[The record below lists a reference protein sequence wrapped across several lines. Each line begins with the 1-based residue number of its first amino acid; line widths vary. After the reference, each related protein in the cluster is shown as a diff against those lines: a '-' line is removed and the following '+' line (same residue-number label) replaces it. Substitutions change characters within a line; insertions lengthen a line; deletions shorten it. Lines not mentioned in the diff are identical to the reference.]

1 MALNKQMNKRIVFT
15 FSVVMVVLL
24 GLILRTGYLQI
35 VRGEELQKGAL
46 EQQTTDRQVSAKR
59 GAILDRNGKTLAVSA
74 SVEQVSVS
82 PNVIK
87 EQGNEDEVVRALS
100 DILDLDED
108 AVRKKVTAD
117 SYYVSIARRVEK
129 ETADR
134 IRELELPG
142 VNLDE
147 DTKRYYPYGKFA
159 SHVLGFT
166 GNDNQGLDG
175 LEAQYDSVLAG
186 TPGRIVTAS
195 NAKGTDVP
203 YKFEQY
209 IDPVDGQNLVLT
221 IDETIQHFVEKYLE
235 KAYIENDLGAGAA
248 AIVMNPQTAE
258 IYAMCSLPDFDL
270 NQPRTLTEEA
280 EAELEEK
287 LVEEGIDKED
297 LSDEELGKRETEM
310 LFKMWRNKAVTD
322 SYEPGSTFKLATAV
336 AALEQNVCKLD
347 DIFDCGGSYQV
358 ADKKINCH
366 HTAGHG
372 PQTFVKAICNSCN
385 PALMQIA
392 ERIGNDD
399 FFRFVEAFGFRDL
412 TGIDL
417 PGEANGVFF
426 TKENFNEVQLAT
438 SSFGQGLQITPLQL
452 ASFVSAICNGG
463 TLYKPHLVKQMTD
476 QEGNVVKTV
485 EPEPV
490 RQIMSSETA
499 ATMRNIMEQ
508 VVLDGAASNAYIKGY
523 RVGGKTGTSEKLPRG
538 NGKYIASC
546 VGIAPVDDP
555 QVVVL
560 VILDEPI
567 GVYYGGTIAAPVVRS
582 ILEDTLHYL
591 GMEPQ
596 FTEEEEAEETVNVPN
611 VVDLT
616 VNEAA
621 NTLSAAGLNYQIMG
635 DGETVLSQIPVG
647 SVTMELNSTV
657 ILYTQK
663 QTEDQKVEV
672 PDVMG
677 MTPAEA
683 RRTLAE
689 YGLNCRFTD
698 VAPNQENSVTAYS
711 QTPAAGEE
719 VASGSTVSVDFRS
732 QISDF

>member
-15 FSVVMVVLL
+15 FSVVVVVLL

-87 EQGNEDEVVRALS
+87 EQGNEDEVVKALS

-108 AVRKKVTAD
+108 AVRKKVTAN
-117 SYYVSIARRVEK
+117 SYYESIARRVEK

-134 IRELELPG
+134 IRELELAG

-280 EAELEEK
+280 EEELEEK
-287 LVEEGIDKED
+287 LKEEGIDKDD

-426 TKENFNEVQLAT
+426 SKADFNEVQLAT

-463 TLYKPHLVKQMTD
+463 TLYQPHLVKQMTD

-567 GVYYGGTIAAPVVRS
+567 GVYYGGTVAAPVVRS

-596 FTEEEEAEETVNVPN
+596 YTEEEEAEETVNVPN

-663 QTEDQKVEV
+663 QTEEQKVQV

-683 RRTLAE
+683 RQTLAE

>member
-1 MALNKQMNKRIVFT
+1 MASNKQMNKRMIAT
-15 FSVVMVVLL
+15 FGIVMVILL
-24 GLILRTGYLQI
+24 GLALRTGYLQI

-46 EQQTTDRQVSAKR
+46 EQQTQDRQISAKR

-87 EQGNEDEVVRALS
+87 EQGNADEVVAALS
-100 DILDLDED
+100 DILDLDPED
-108 AVRKKVTAD
+108 VREKVTAE
-117 SYYVSIARRVEK
+117 SYYISIARRVEK

-134 IRELELPG
+134 IREKNLKG
-142 VNLDE
+142 VNLDA
-147 DTKRYYPYGKFA
+147 DTKRYYPYGAFA
-159 SHVLGFT
+159 SHVIGFT

-175 LEAQYDSVLAG
+175 LEKQYDSVLSG
-186 TPGRIVTAS
+186 TPGRVVSAS

-209 IDPVDGQNLVLT
+209 IDPIDGQNLVLT

-287 LVEEGIDKED
+287 LEEEGIEKDD
-297 LSDEELGKRETEM
+297 LSDTELSERETEM

-322 SYEPGSTFKLATAV
+322 SYEPGSTFKLATGA
-336 AALEQNVCKLD
+336 AALEQDVCKLD

-358 ADKKINCH
+358 ADKTINCH

-392 ERIGNDD
+392 ERIGNND

-426 TKENFNEVQLAT
+426 TAENFNEVQLAT
-438 SSFGQGLQITPLQL
+438 TSFGQGLQVTPLQV

-476 QEGNVVKTV
+476 QEGNVIKTV
-485 EPEPV
+485 EPEPI

-523 RVGGKTGTSEKLPRG
+523 RVGAKTGTSEKLPRG
-538 NGKYIASC
+538 NEKYIASC
-546 VGIAPVDDP
+546 VGMAPVDNP

-560 VILDEPI
+560 VILDEPV

-582 ILEDTLHYL
+582 ILEDTLQYMGL
-591 GMEPQ
+591 EPQ
-596 FTEEEEAEETVNVPN
+596 YTEEETAEETVNVPN
-611 VVDLT
+611 VVDMS

-621 NTLSAAGLNYQIMG
+621 NTLTAAGLNYQIMG

-647 SVTMELNSTV
+647 SVAMEVNSTI
-657 ILYTQK
+657 ILYTQE
-663 QTEDQKVEV
+663 QDESETVEV
-672 PDVMG
+672 PDVTG
-677 MTPAEA
+677 LTPAEA
-683 RRTLAE
+683 RQRLSE

-719 VASGSTVSVDFRS
+719 VAGGSTVLVEFRALMS
-732 QISDF
+732 EF

>member
-1 MALNKQMNKRIVFT
+1 MPSGKLTKKRIVLT
-15 FSVVMVVLL
+15 FSVIIGALL
-24 GLILRTGYLQI
+24 CLILRTGYLQI

-46 EQQTTDRQVSAKR
+46 EQQTQDRIISAKR

-87 EQGNEDEVVRALS
+87 EQGNEDEVVKALS
-100 DILDLDED
+100 DILDLDRDE
-108 AVRKKVTAD
+108 VREKVTED
-117 SYYVSIARRVEK
+117 SYYVLIARRVEK

-134 IRELELPG
+134 IRELDLAG
-142 VNLDE
+142 VHLDE
-147 DTKRYYPYGKFA
+147 DSKRYYPYGKFA
-159 SHVLGFT
+159 SHVIGFT
-166 GNDNQGLDG
+166 GSDNQGLDG
-175 LEAQYDSVLAG
+175 LEAEYDGVLAG
-186 TPGRIVTAS
+186 TPGRVVTAS

-270 NQPRTLTEEA
+270 NEPRTLTEEA

-287 LVEEGIDKED
+287 LEEEGIDKKD
-297 LSDEELGKRETEM
+297 LSDEELSERETEM

-322 SYEPGSTFKLATAV
+322 SYEPGSTFKLATAA
-336 AALEQNVCKLD
+336 AALELNTCKLD
-347 DIFDCGGSYQV
+347 DIFDCGGAYQV
-358 ADKKINCH
+358 ADKTIKCH
-366 HTAGHG
+366 HVAGHG
-372 PQTFVKAICNSCN
+372 PQTFVKAVCNSCN

-426 TKENFNEVQLAT
+426 SKEDFNEVQLAT

-463 TLYKPHLVKQMTD
+463 TLYQPHLVRQITD
-476 QEGNVVKTV
+476 TEGNVVKSI
-485 EPEPV
+485 EPEPI

-546 VGIAPVDDP
+546 VGMAPVDNP

-567 GVYYGGTIAAPVVRS
+567 GVYYGGTVAAPVVRS
-582 ILEDTLHYL
+582 ILEDTLQYM

-596 FTEEEEAEETVNVPN
+596 YTEEEEAEETVNVPN
-611 VVDLT
+611 VVDMT
-616 VNEAA
+616 VNEAV
-621 NTLSAAGLNYQIMG
+621 NTLVAAGLNYQVMG
-635 DGETVLSQIPVG
+635 DGETILSQIPVG
-647 SVTMELNSTV
+647 SIAMELNSTV
-657 ILYTQK
+657 ILYTQE
-663 QTEDQKVEV
+663 QTEEHKVTV
-672 PDVMG
+672 PDVTG

-683 RRTLAE
+683 RQVLADV
-689 YGLNCRFTD
+689 GLNCRFTD

-719 VASGSTVSVDFRS
+719 VVSGSTVSVDFRALTS
-732 QISDF
+732 EF

>member
-1 MALNKQMNKRIVFT
+1 MASNKRTNHRIVLT
-15 FSVVMVVLL
+15 FSLVIILL
-24 GLILRTGYLQI
+24 AGLILRTGYLQI

-46 EQQTTDRQVSAKR
+46 EQQTQDRQISAKR

-87 EQGNEDEVVRALS
+87 EQGNVDEVVDALS
-100 DILDLDED
+100 DILDLKPED
-108 AVRKKVTAD
+108 VRKKVTAD

-129 ETADR
+129 KTADR
-134 IRELELPG
+134 IRKLNLAG

-159 SHVLGFT
+159 SHVIGFT
-166 GNDNQGLDG
+166 GADNQGLDG
-175 LEAQYDSVLAG
+175 LEAEYDSVLAG
-186 TPGRIVTAS
+186 TPGRVVTAS

-258 IYAMCSLPDFDL
+258 IYAMCSLPDYDL
-270 NQPRTLTEEA
+270 NSPRTLTEEA
-280 EAELEEK
+280 EQELEEK
-287 LVEEGIDKED
+287 LEEEGIDKDD
-297 LSDEELGKRETEM
+297 LSDEELSERETAM

-322 SYEPGSTFKLATAV
+322 SYEPGSTFKLATATM
-336 AALEQNVCKLD
+336 ALEQNECKLD
-347 DIFDCGGSYQV
+347 DMFDCGGSYQV

-463 TLYKPHLVKQMTD
+463 TLYKPHLVKQLTD
-476 QEGNVVKTV
+476 QEGNVVKTF

-546 VGIAPVDDP
+546 VGMAPVDDP

-560 VILDEPI
+560 VILDEPV

-582 ILEDTLHYL
+582 ILEDTLQYL
-591 GMEPQ
+591 GLEPQ
-596 FTEEEEAEETVNVPN
+596 YTAEEVAEETVNVPD
-611 VVDLT
+611 VVDLS

-621 NTLSAAGLNYQIMG
+621 NTLTAANLHYQVIG
-635 DGETVLSQIPVG
+635 DGDTVLSQIPVG
-647 SVTMELNSTV
+647 SVTMEVNSTV
-657 ILYTQK
+657 ILYTQE
-663 QTEDQKVEV
+663 QSDDHKVIV
-672 PDVMG
+672 PDVTG
-677 MTPAEA
+677 LTPAQA
-683 RRTLAE
+683 KQLLAE
-689 YGLNCRFTD
+689 HGLNCRFTD
-698 VAPNQENSVTAYS
+698 VAPNQEDSVTAYS

-719 VASGSTVSVDFRS
+719 VVGGSTVSVDFRS
-732 QISDF
+732 LISEY